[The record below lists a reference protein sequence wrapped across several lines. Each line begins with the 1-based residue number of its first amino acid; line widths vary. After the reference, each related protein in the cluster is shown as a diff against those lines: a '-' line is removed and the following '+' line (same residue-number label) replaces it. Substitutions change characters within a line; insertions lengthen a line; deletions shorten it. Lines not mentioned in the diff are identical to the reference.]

1 MCNMSTVSNLLNKGI
16 LLHGIGDGV
25 LNTVSNKVLEM
36 RTSQTMKMDI
46 TSTTEDVFGGDG
58 LFPIYTYIS
67 KKDGSIEIDMAEF
80 SLAQVGIA
88 QGTTITTTG
97 NKKSYHVFITKNSTK
112 LISDTTL
119 TGVNVF
125 AMVAPDGTNIVP
137 ATATDASKI
146 SVASGGRVA
155 FGASASVQDGE
166 YSVYFEADY
175 DDTVQ
180 AAMLKDAMPEVASFY
195 WSFKTESSAG
205 EKIQVDIMA
214 RRVRCDGKFSI
225 ETARDK
231 ATVPKLTVKILD
243 PGDGHDDFAVVRVS
257 KLKD

>member
-1 MCNMSTVSNLLNKGI
+1 MADNILNKGI
-16 LLHGIGDGV
+16 LLHGIGRGV
-25 LNTVSNKVLEM
+25 LKTVSSKVLEM
-36 RTSQTMKMDI
+36 STAQTMKMDI
-46 TSTTEDVFGGDG
+46 TATTEDVYGGDG
-58 LFPIYTYIS
+58 LFPLYTYIS
-67 KKDGSIEIDMAEF
+67 KKEGTVEIDMAEF
-80 SLAQVGIA
+80 SLAQLSIA
-88 QGTTITTTG
+88 QGVTVTKTG
-97 NKKSYHVFITKNSTK
+97 NKQSYHTFITKTSTALVNGK
-112 LISDTTL
+112 TF

-137 ATATDASKI
+137 ATDIDASKI
-146 SVASGGRVA
+146 SVASDGTVA

-257 KLKD
+257 KLKN